1 MSERA
6 SIFDNSAEFDVSE
19 FAPKKIN
26 PSSPTPAEAVRAV
39 AEETNFVNREP
50 AKPRKSISSRKEPR
64 RHRTGRNVQVN
75 IKALQ
80 ETVDRFNAIVDA
92 QKWVTG
98 YVLERA
104 VAALERELGN
114 SVVRGK
120 SLDAARDASETEGQ
134 G

>member
-6 SIFDNSAEFDVSE
+6 SIFDSSAEFDVSE
-19 FAPKKIN
+19 FAPKKI
-26 PSSPTPAEAVRAV
+26 SPRSPAPAEAVRAI
-39 AEETNFVNREP
+39 AEETNFVSREP
-50 AKPRKSISSRKEPR
+50 AKSRKSIPSRKEPR

-80 ETVDRFNAIVDA
+80 ETVDRFNAIVDG

-104 VAALERELGN
+104 VAALVRELKI
-114 SVVRGK
+114 SAVPGK
-120 SLDAARDASETEGQ
+120 SLDASRVESGREGQ